1 MLRLLGSGTD
11 ILTLLS
17 NPLNITLLT
26 AQLLSA
32 PAIWH
37 RPDGLQ
43 STTRIL
49 SVFNTASV
57 RLQSLD
63 KLHSAVNGLPTPARL
78 SREEWVTAVVKGADE
93 RSPRWR
99 HVLAFSGL
107 LLGFYRRDSQKLPGN
122 LGWTLQNAL
131 VRAVNIAL
139 EEGET
144 VDALAAKS
152 VVVALSHVF
161 ELLNDTQKASINHQ
175 LLLPILYKS
184 PFFDQEGLHSGYFLS
199 IIDADVLE
207 TTPGKFDWSTHSP
220 SYVRLQRMA
229 SGPLFAS
236 LGPLSRLTAFSLEN
250 VHDSDLLAVM
260 VEDLAAFTHTLC
272 VQWRQNK
279 FSEVDVTEEKIYIG
293 EETLKHTV
301 PLLWQVLRS
310 SMFAIVVILKSV
322 IGRVLGDTLISID
335 TGAIVDFMAEN

>member
-1 MLRLLGSGTD
+1 M
-11 ILTLLS
+11 S
-17 NPLNITLLT
+17 NPLNVTLLT

-32 PAIWH
+32 PAIWQ
-37 RPDGLQ
+37 RPESLQ
-43 STTRIL
+43 STIRIL

-63 KLHSAVNGLPTPARL
+63 RLPSAVNEFSVPARL
-78 SREEWVTAVVKGADE
+78 SKEEWVTAVIKGADE

-107 LLGFYRRDSQKLPGN
+107 LLGFSRKDSQKLPGS
-122 LGWTLQNAL
+122 LWWTLRNAL
-131 VRAVNIAL
+131 ARAVNIAL

-144 VDALAAKS
+144 VDVLAAKS
-152 VVVALSHVF
+152 IAVTLSHIF

-175 LLLPILYKS
+175 LLLPILYKL

-199 IIDADVLE
+199 IIDADILE
-207 TTPGKFDWSTHSP
+207 TTPGKFDWSTRSP

-229 SGPLFAS
+229 SGPLFTA

-260 VEDLAAFTHTLC
+260 VGDLAAFTRTLC

-279 FSEVDVTEEKIYIG
+279 LSEVDIMEEKIYLG
-293 EETLKHTV
+293 EETLEHTL
-301 PLLWQVLRS
+301 PLLWRVLRS

-322 IGRVLGDTLISID
+322 IGRVLGDALISMD
-335 TGAIVDFMAEN
+335 TGEILEYMADN

>member
-1 MLRLLGSGTD
+1 M
-11 ILTLLS
+11 
-17 NPLNITLLT
+17 
-26 AQLLSA
+26 
-32 PAIWH
+32 
-37 RPDGLQ
+37 
-43 STTRIL
+43 IL

-63 KLHSAVNGLPTPARL
+63 KLHSVVNDFPVSARL
-78 SREEWVTAVVKGADE
+78 SREEWVTAIIKGADE

-107 LLGFYRRDSQKLPGN
+107 LLGFCRKNSQKLPGN

-139 EEGET
+139 EERET
-144 VDALAAKS
+144 IDVLAAES
-152 VVVALSHVF
+152 IVVALSYAF

-175 LLLPILYKS
+175 LLLPILYIS
-184 PFFDQEGLHSGYFLS
+184 PFFDQDGLQSGYFLS

-207 TTPGKFDWSTHSP
+207 TTPGKFDWSTRSP

-236 LGPLSRLTAFSLEN
+236 LGPLSRLTAFSVEN

-260 VEDLAAFTHTLC
+260 VEDLATFTRTLY

-279 FSEVDVTEEKIYIG
+279 LSEVDITEEKIYIG

-301 PLLWQVLRS
+301 PLLWRVLRS

-322 IGRVLGDTLISID
+322 IGRVLGDTLISMD
-335 TGAIVDFMAEN
+335 TGAIMDFMAEN